1 MNIKQID
8 LRLLRS
14 FLTVARTGNF
24 VRASEAL
31 NITQTAL
38 SQQKKELAVVS
49 WVLMLFFDGFIK
61 FKPNTENFFFLAAN
75 SDKGGLG
82 RGLNADFRA

>member
-31 NITQTAL
+31 NITQSAL
-38 SQQKKELAVVS
+38 SQQMKELAGH
-49 WVLMLFFDGFIK
+49 LDQALFEK
-61 FKPNTENFFFLAAN
+61 R
-75 SDKGGLG
+75 G
-82 RGLNADFRA
+82 RSL